1 MLWWPMTGQDS
12 TAPSSSSAPQSP
24 TAAPQNGLGYKGV
37 GQSRAPEPPSA
48 QAPVPVMA
56 PMIAPMIA
64 PVPAQLQT
72 QSLSGVNVGVASV
85 AVVIPTFNEVDNVAA
100 TVAAVTEALATEA
113 FELVFVDDDST
124 DGTRAA
130 ITAIARRDPRIRLLH
145 RIGRRG
151 LSSAVV
157 EGALSTTAPFIAV
170 MDADLQHDEQLL
182 ARMLAE
188 LRSGDAD
195 IVVGSRYAAGGEIGQ
210 WDQRRAGLS
219 RLGTRLARL
228 TTRTPLADPLSGF
241 FMITRDAFDS
251 TARHLSMQGY
261 KILVDVMAS
270 APMPLR
276 VRELAYTFRPRHA
289 GVSKLDTL
297 VAWEYAILLLDKTV
311 GRIVPVRFVMFAAV
325 GGLGVVVHMAVLAGA
340 YRGADIEFAAA
351 QTLAAVT
358 AMTFNFALNNQL
370 TYRDRRRRG
379 LWGLIKGLA
388 SFCAVCSIGAVAN
401 VGIADFLFD
410 RGETSWWLA
419 GIAGIAVGAVWN
431 YAASAVFTWR
441 R

>member
-1 MLWWPMTGQDS
+1 MLWWVMPVQDS
-12 TAPSSSSAPQSP
+12 TAPSSSIAPLSP
-24 TAAPQNGLGYKGV
+24 PAAPLLGAGQNDG
-37 GQSRAPEPPSA
+37 GQNNGGQNIGELSREAEPSPLQPPAPAPARSPSHPPGGA
-48 QAPVPVMA
+48 HP
-56 PMIAPMIA
+56 
-64 PVPAQLQT
+64 
-72 QSLSGVNVGVASV
+72 GVAAV

-100 TVAAVTEALATEA
+100 TVAAVAAALATEA

-124 DGTRAA
+124 DGTHAA
-130 ITAIARRDPRIRLLH
+130 ITALARRDPRIRLLH

-157 EGALSTTAPFIAV
+157 EGVLSTTAPFVAV
-170 MDADLQHDEQLL
+170 MDADLQHDERLL
-182 ARMLAE
+182 PHMLAA
-188 LRSGDAD
+188 LRDGDAD
-195 IVVGSRYAAGGEIGQ
+195 IIVGSRYAAGGGIGQ
-210 WDQRRAGLS
+210 WDSRRAGLS
-219 RLGTRLARL
+219 RLGTRLARM

-241 FMITRDAFDS
+241 FMITRDAFDGA
-251 TARHLSMQGY
+251 ARRLSLQGY

-270 APMPLR
+270 APSQLR
-276 VRELAYTFRPRHA
+276 VRELAYAFRPRRA

-297 VAWEYAILLLDKTV
+297 VAWEYATLLLDKTI
-311 GRIVPVRFVMFAAV
+311 GQIVPVRFVMFAAV
-325 GGLGVVVHMAVLAGA
+325 GGLGVVVHMAVLAGV
-340 YRGADIEFAAA
+340 YRGAGIEFAAA

-379 LWGLIKGLA
+379 LWGLVKGLA